1 MLDQRPNPFVMTD
14 RAIAESGDDDAK
26 GDYLQ
31 MVAELEA
38 TAHRVLAEQ
47 GLSHRAVS
55 IQALV
60 SDDLELSDRA
70 SKAMSVLIS
79 IRLLKLREQDAIR
92 GGQATARTFYHV
104 AQNAMIAAVV
114 AALISPMMTDQDA
127 EIAKGKRGPKRGGE
141 TRAENFASRDDRAK
155 STLLALWKGGAR
167 FKVLKEWSGA
177 IFAELPEIAPSK
189 DQTFTEMNR
198 KVSRWGKEAFGAEWS
213 VPQKRNAMC

>member
-127 EIAKGKRGPKRGGE
+127 EIAKESEDQSEEERRAPKTSPVVMIGLNLHSWPFG
-141 TRAENFASRDDRAK
+141 RA
-155 STLLALWKGGAR
+155 AL
-167 FKVLKEWSGA
+167 V
-177 IFAELPEIAPSK
+177 SK
-189 DQTFTEMNR
+189 F
-198 KVSRWGKEAFGAEWS
+198 
-213 VPQKRNAMC
+213 